1 MDKWEST
8 NCSPATKEWKY
19 PARIKDLDNGRRL
32 DRWETA
38 DRPNYAIANMD
49 SVLEIAIE
57 GLERLLIDHHI
68 DAETITVT
76 RNVSL
81 CESELKSEVDVD
93 AEFVDSSQT
102 SIRA

>member
-1 MDKWEST
+1 
-8 NCSPATKEWKY
+8 
-19 PARIKDLDNGRRL
+19 
-32 DRWETA
+32 
-38 DRPNYAIANMD
+38 MD